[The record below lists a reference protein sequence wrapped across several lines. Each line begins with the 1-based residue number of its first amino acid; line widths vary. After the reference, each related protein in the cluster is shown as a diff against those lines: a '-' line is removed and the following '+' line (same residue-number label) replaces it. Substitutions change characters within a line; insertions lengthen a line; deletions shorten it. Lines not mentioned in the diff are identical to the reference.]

1 MILRAHGGLLRLLS
15 KKLSLGLL
23 WSLTRR
29 QGMRQPRR
37 VPVFWLRHLLLAP
50 PKSCRC
56 PIPYRLP
63 FWLRSLH
70 WSVRSRLPFLSLLLP
85 LPGRGQMPR
94 ACRPRLRLLRPLH
107 HLRPSLQG
115 GRKAACCRL
124 TCWSWCC
131 RNLFVRRIPRRFLR
145 KPWRRRLQ
153 HRCRSPEGMSCL
165 TLKTLQTLR

>member
-29 QGMRQPRR
+29 QGMRQPRW

-85 LPGRGQMPR
+85 LPGRGQMPQ
-94 ACRPRLRLLRPLH
+94 ACRPRLRLLLPLRRLG
-107 HLRPSLQG
+107 LRD
-115 GRKAACCRL
+115 GRKVVCYRL
-124 TCWSWCC
+124 TCWSLCC
-131 RNLFVRRIPRRFLR
+131 RSLLVRRIPRQFLR

-153 HRCRSPEGMSCL
+153 HRCRSPEGTSCL
-165 TLKTLQTLR
+165 TPKTLQTLR